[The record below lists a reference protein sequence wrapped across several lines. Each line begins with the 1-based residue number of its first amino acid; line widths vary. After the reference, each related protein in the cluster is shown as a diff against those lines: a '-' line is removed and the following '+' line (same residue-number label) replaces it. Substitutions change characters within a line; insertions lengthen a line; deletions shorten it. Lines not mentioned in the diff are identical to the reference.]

1 MKPLNKNTHTQEEA
15 IDIATRTKK
24 PRSFRHSEEA
34 GSCIKPFEAWNKD
47 AVTIKLKDIII
58 DEDLTQ
64 VREKTCSNTIKD
76 YATQMQNGTSFPPL
90 KVGRLNHSLYLIDGF
105 HRVKALQEL
114 GITEASAYIEPIHS
128 IDEAR
133 WRACEENMKNGLPLT
148 AKEKQKALERYIEA
162 EMHIREDKTFKSFG
176 EITREVGL
184 MTKQTVI
191 NNIKRRYPKIAKRI
205 IDDNGLQK
213 PPAGI
218 VLDFSTKN
226 NWEDHSVTAE
236 QEAVRKVRT
245 VGLMASS
252 LTPEGVKAVIE
263 GLQVTLDM
271 LKEGLSEE
279 AYKNSMDSVEES
291 AVPWI
296 QRDF

>member
-1 MKPLNKNTHTQEEA
+1 M
-15 IDIATRTKK
+15 
-24 PRSFRHSEEA
+24 
-34 GSCIKPFEAWNKD
+34 
-47 AVTIKLKDIII
+47 
-58 DEDLTQ
+58 
-64 VREKTCSNTIKD
+64 
-76 YATQMQNGTSFPPL
+76 
-90 KVGRLNHSLYLIDGF
+90 
-105 HRVKALQEL
+105 

-128 IDEAR
+128 INEAR

-162 EMHIREDKTFKSFG
+162 GMHIREDKTFKSFG
-176 EITREVGL
+176 EITREICS
-184 MTKQTVI
+184 MSKQTVI
-191 NNIKRRYPKIAKRI
+191 NNIKRRYPKIAKKI

-213 PPAGI
+213 PQAGTA
-218 VLDFSTKN
+218 LDFSTKSD
-226 NWEDHSVTAE
+226 WKDHSVTAE

>member
-1 MKPLNKNTHTQEEA
+1 MNKNTHTQKEV
-15 IDIATRTKK
+15 IDIVARTKK
-24 PRSFRHSEEA
+24 PRSLRHSEEA
-34 GSCIKPFEAWNKD
+34 VSCIKPFDMWNKD
-47 AVTIKLKDIII
+47 AVTVKLTDIII

-64 VREKTCSNTIKD
+64 VREKTRSNTIKD
-76 YATQMQNGTSFPPL
+76 YATQMQNGTTFPPL

-114 GITEASAYIEPIHS
+114 GITEASVIIDPIHS
-128 IDEAR
+128 LAEAR
-133 WRACEENMKNGLPLT
+133 WRAYEENGKNGLPLT

-162 EMHIREDKTFKSFG
+162 GMHIREDKTFKSFG

-191 NNIKRRYPKIAKRI
+191 NNIRRRYPEIAKKI

-218 VLDFSTKN
+218 ALDFSTKN
-226 NWEDHSVTAE
+226 NWKDHSVTAE

-252 LTPEGVKAVIE
+252 LKPEGVKAVIE

-291 AVPWI
+291 AVPRL
-296 QRDF
+296 QGDF